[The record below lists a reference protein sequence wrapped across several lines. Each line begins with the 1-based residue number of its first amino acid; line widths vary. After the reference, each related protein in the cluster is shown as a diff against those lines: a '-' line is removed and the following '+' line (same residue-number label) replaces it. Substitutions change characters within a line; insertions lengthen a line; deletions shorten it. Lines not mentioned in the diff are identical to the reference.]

1 MLSRLSLGV
10 ILLQAFIFLHS
21 GLNVQKF
28 NRRIDEIVSDLSRK
42 TGSNA
47 AFEGLCREAGAQ
59 LAQIQ
64 QQNREHG
71 WLLKAILLG
80 GVLHVGICYSLYIH
94 FLRMGYSWT
103 KVCLHTNNL
112 FLALLLPSPA
122 GLAWML
128 IYLVGTRIYKHR
140 CIVLAFSQPCAET

>member
-1 MLSRLSLGV
+1 MVKRYYLMLSRLSLGV

-21 GLNVQKF
+21 GLNVENF
-28 NRRIDEIVSDLSRK
+28 NRRIDGIVSDLSRK
-42 TGSNA
+42 PGSNPA
-47 AFEGLCREAGAQ
+47 LEGLCREAGAQ

-71 WLLKAILLG
+71 WLLKAIILG

-103 KVCLHTNNL
+103 KVCLHANNL
-112 FLALLLPSPA
+112 FLTLLLPSPA
-122 GLAWML
+122 GFAWML
-128 IYLVGTRIYKHR
+128 IYR